1 MAQSSLDR
9 ALKNRGFGGL
19 DDPAINQQLA
29 FCVRDHEHFR
39 QVLCSISPDKRTL
52 GYEAM
57 RPYLRFEA
65 KPLDVYMAEAAD
77 IAARR
82 EAEQT
87 SIDVLA
93 SKAIQRNM
101 ADEAKQGGL
110 VLKCSMCTREYA
122 YPGRN
127 RKEAEDTARTDGWRI
142 SRLVDSTGS
151 VLRVF
156 CPACAKIRS
165 ELNRA

>member
-39 QVLCSISPDKRTL
+39 AVLCGVKPEHRTMA
-52 GYEAM
+52 YEAM

-77 IAARR
+77 IAARK
-82 EAEQT
+82 ETEQT

-93 SKAIQRNM
+93 SQAIERALKESKAKGSLLLVCARCLASGVFLAPDRGAATYDAI
-101 ADEAKQGGL
+101 KQGW
-110 VLKCSMCTREYA
+110 TRKDE
-122 YPGRN
+122 
-127 RKEAEDTARTDGWRI
+127 E
-142 SRLVDSTGS
+142 L
-151 VLRVF
+151 F
-156 CPACAKIRS
+156 CPKCLKPS
-165 ELNRA
+165 RA